1 MFTKKDK
8 KDNPEKKEIV
18 SVFDAF
24 SEMMEDIFV
33 MDPKAQGEKEVITSF
48 ELKNMFRDLLDI
60 NVNDVTI
67 TLMKIGFRPS
77 MISGTAC
84 WKLIKRNKQ

>member
-1 MFTKKDK
+1 MEEK
-8 KDNPEKKEIV
+8 KDNPEEKEIV

-33 MDPKAQGEKEVITSF
+33 MDPHAQGEKEVITSF

-67 TLMKIGFRPS
+67 TLMKKGFRPS

-84 WKLIKRNKQ
+84 WKLIKRNQQ

>member
-1 MFTKKDK
+1 MFNKKDK
-8 KDNPEKKEIV
+8 KDNPEEKEIV

-33 MDPKAQGEKEVITSF
+33 MDPHAQGEKEVITSF

-67 TLMKIGFRPS
+67 TLMKKGFRPEV
-77 MISGTAC
+77 IAGTAV
-84 WKLIKRNKQ
+84 WKIVRRPK